1 MYLLSMAASIIFPT
15 LSSAAVHLHTSVQRF
30 AQSHRRQDH
39 VIATRWINHL
49 FWSVA
54 SSMALLEIHSTIN
67 RIGTTRRIPVVD
79 VRTFAQHLH
88 SCTRTFLPPSSTPL
102 SDFNARRSSSIPV
115 SPHQGQR
122 PPDNGQPYPR
132 CDPGISSGQSRYSFL
147 FAGGRGGS
155 GGDGYANGKGR
166 AGGHGMG
173 PNLSFDISARSFTVN
188 NSYHP
193 GEKGMLWM
201 RHPDCPWS

>member
-15 LSSAAVHLHTSVQRF
+15 LSSAAVYLHTSVQRF

-79 VRTFAQHLH
+79 VRTFAQPHY
-88 SCTRTFLPPSSTPL
+88 STCTAAPVLSSLPHPRL
-102 SDFNARRSSSIPV
+102 SATSMPADRRRSPFPQTRDSGRQTMVNHIHGAIREFLAV
-115 SPHQGQR
+115 SLVTH
-122 PPDNGQPYPR
+122 
-132 CDPGISSGQSRYSFL
+132 SFSREAEEAL
-147 FAGGRGGS
+147 V
-155 GGDGYANGKGR
+155 
-166 AGGHGMG
+166 GMATQMVKVELG
-173 PNLSFDISARSFTVN
+173 AMAWART
-188 NSYHP
+188 
-193 GEKGMLWM
+193 
-201 RHPDCPWS
+201 